1 MIRKATEE
9 EIHQILSLAAQSLFE
24 GTRGTC
30 QLSQEKAI
38 EITQPL
44 LDKGAYYLAVKQ
56 ENVLAGWI
64 LIGENTDY
72 FSGEKIGFIYEL
84 YIFPEYRGKGLSRK
98 LMKAGIARLQEQYKE
113 IRLNVFAGNFAQEM
127 YKEFGFAQRQVVMTL
142 KQEK

>member
-1 MIRKATEE
+1 MIQKANEE
-9 EIHQILSLAAQSLFE
+9 EVQQILNFAAQSLFE
-24 GTRGTC
+24 GTKETC

-44 LDKGAYYLAVKQ
+44 LDKGAYYLVVKQ

-72 FSGEKIGFIYEL
+72 FSGEKMGFIYEL
-84 YIFPEYRGKGLSRK
+84 YIFPTYREKGLSRK
-98 LMKAGIARLQEQYKE
+98 LMKVGIDRLQEKYKE
-113 IRLNVFAGNFAQEM
+113 IRLNVFAGNFAKEM
-127 YKEFGFAQRQVVMTL
+127 YKEFGFVERQVVMTL